1 MRDFLMFMSLVAAA
15 ALMAACA
22 PAPKVVQGT
31 VASYDAATKTL
42 VVQDESRPD
51 SNLTFSLQ
59 DAEVGA
65 DALPG
70 DTVRVSFLNRD
81 GKMAATRVMN
91 ITRQEEVAN
100 RATK

>member
-1 MRDFLMFMSLVAAA
+1 MSLVTAA

-22 PAPKVVQGT
+22 PSPKVVQGT
-31 VASYDAATKTL
+31 VISYDTATKTM
-42 VVQDESRPD
+42 VIHDESKPD
-51 SNLTFSLQ
+51 STLTFSLQ

-70 DTVRVSFLNRD
+70 DTVRVSFLDRD

-91 ITRQEEVAN
+91 ITRQEEVAKK
-100 RATK
+100 ATK